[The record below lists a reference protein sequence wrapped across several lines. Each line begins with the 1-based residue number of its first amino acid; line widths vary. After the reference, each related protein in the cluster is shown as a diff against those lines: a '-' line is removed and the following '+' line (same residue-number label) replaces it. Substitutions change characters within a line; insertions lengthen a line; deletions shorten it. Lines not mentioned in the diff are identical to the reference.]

1 MNSHELALQILN
13 NEGIHFF
20 MKLVILWFLSKLENY
35 MYVGKFGNVVK
46 VKLVFISLSL
56 FLFSEGFSAS
66 QGC

>member
-1 MNSHELALQILN
+1 MNSHEVALQMLN
-13 NEGIHFF
+13 SEGIHFF
-20 MKLVILWFLSKLENY
+20 MELVILWFVSKLENY

-46 VKLVFISLSL
+46 AKSVFISLSL

>member
-1 MNSHELALQILN
+1 
-13 NEGIHFF
+13 